1 MTIEK
6 DTAPTGVA
14 ASPSAPPEYAGA
26 RPSSARKAFD
36 DLFKK

>member
-6 DTAPTGVA
+6 DTAPTSYSQPAQIA
-14 ASPSAPPEYAGA
+14 APAAPPRSNDA
-26 RPSSARKAFD
+26 RQAFD